1 MIFLTKMKKTYIAP
15 NATAVRLFAEEDLL
29 TMSMGVSTTE
39 KNGTDVSQTKRVVGT
54 AVIGRRLTRTN
65 VFLCLLALLIT
76 WRNFCGV

>member
-39 KNGTDVSQTKRVVGT
+39 KNGTD
-54 AVIGRRLTRTN
+54 
-65 VFLCLLALLIT
+65 ALSNEKGG
-76 WRNFCGV
+76 WNSSDWSSVDEN